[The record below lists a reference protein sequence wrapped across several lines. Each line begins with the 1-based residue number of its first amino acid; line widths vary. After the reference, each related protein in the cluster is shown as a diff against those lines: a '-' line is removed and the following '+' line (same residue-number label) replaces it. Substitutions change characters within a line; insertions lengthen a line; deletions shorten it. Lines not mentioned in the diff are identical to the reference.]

1 MRDED
6 AIQLEPV
13 GSRRGF
19 PFKMLFITILAV
31 GAAGG
36 IGYYAWNL
44 RTDHMATQGDLKAA
58 RVEASQAAEAKQKN
72 VELGEQLAVQKQ
84 RCDAI
89 ETSVQ
94 EMQGNLSATRAE
106 LDTLR
111 KQREE
116 TAKRLGAF
124 KDLTKK
130 FQKMI
135 DSGKLDVIVRDGRM
149 IVKLPAGVL
158 FDSGSAELSR
168 DGELALMEVAIVLR
182 QFGDRQFMIA
192 GHTDD
197 RPLES
202 AQATTKYRNNWE
214 LSAARALTVT
224 EFLIEARMKP
234 ENLVAAGYG
243 QFDPVGNNKTSQGR
257 QDNRRI
263 EIVLLP
269 NIEEMPEMPEPP
281 PDDSAANKE

>member
-1 MRDED
+1 MRDDD

-13 GSRRGF
+13 SARRGF

-89 ETSVQ
+89 ETRVQ

>member
-1 MRDED
+1 MRDDD

-13 GSRRGF
+13 SARRGF

>member
-1 MRDED
+1 
-6 AIQLEPV
+6 
-13 GSRRGF
+13 
-19 PFKMLFITILAV
+19 
-31 GAAGG
+31 
-36 IGYYAWNL
+36 
-44 RTDHMATQGDLKAA
+44 
-58 RVEASQAAEAKQKN
+58 
-72 VELGEQLAVQKQ
+72 
-84 RCDAI
+84 
-89 ETSVQ
+89 
-94 EMQGNLSATRAE
+94 
-106 LDTLR
+106 
-111 KQREE
+111 
-116 TAKRLGAF
+116 
-124 KDLTKK
+124 
-130 FQKMI
+130 
-135 DSGKLDVIVRDGRM
+135 M